1 MIHDPPEIEPT
12 LEKGGSL
19 EGLLKCKARGLVRN
33 IGYGMRQHDFHV
45 KTIATGDV
53 DFLLCFNDFNLVR
66 QTAMETVLPAAY
78 QADVGVMNGWS
89 ILRGLLTGVD
99 IDAEVEKGRWKNDP
113 DLILARKIWL
123 WCQEHDVSLIQ
134 LALQFCLQDQRVHG
148 NNIGSLNIE
157 QLEANLTAA
166 ATPLSDEVWEKFNV
180 QEF

>member
-1 MIHDPPEIEPT
+1 MEDQLEHMGIDHFDGMMIHDPPEIEPT

-19 EGLLKCKARGLVRN
+19 EGLLECKARGLVRN
-33 IGYGMRQHDFHV
+33 VGYGMRPHDFHA
-45 KTIATGDV
+45 KTIATGEV

-66 QTAMETVLPAAY
+66 QTAVETVLPAAH

-89 ILRGLLTGVD
+89 ILRGLLTGVN

-113 DLILARKIWL
+113 DLIPARKIWL
-123 WCQEHDVSLIQ
+123 WCQEHNVSLI
-134 LALQFCLQDQRVHG
+134 
-148 NNIGSLNIE
+148 

-166 ATPLSDEVWEKFNV
+166 ATSLSDEVWEKFNA

>member
-1 MIHDPPEIEPT
+1 M
-12 LEKGGSL
+12 
-19 EGLLKCKARGLVRN
+19 
-33 IGYGMRQHDFHV
+33 Q
-45 KTIATGDV
+45 
-53 DFLLCFNDFNLVR
+53 
-66 QTAMETVLPAAY
+66 
-78 QADVGVMNGWS
+78 
-89 ILRGLLTGVD
+89 
-99 IDAEVEKGRWKNDP
+99 
-113 DLILARKIWL
+113 ARKIWL